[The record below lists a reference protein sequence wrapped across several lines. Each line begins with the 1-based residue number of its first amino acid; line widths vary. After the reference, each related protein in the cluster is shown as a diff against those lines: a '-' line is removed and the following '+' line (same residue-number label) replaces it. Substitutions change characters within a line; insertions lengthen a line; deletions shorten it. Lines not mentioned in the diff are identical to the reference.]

1 MTIAK
6 LENKLSREREKR
18 QKLMVKQRASDDSK
32 IGIGLI
38 LGFKYLDG
46 YNEIYSEKSSVQKQ
60 SLEVGLRINW

>member
-1 MTIAK
+1 
-6 LENKLSREREKR
+6 
-18 QKLMVKQRASDDSK
+18 MVKQRASDDSK

-46 YNEIYSEKSSVQKQ
+46 NNEIYSEKSSVQKQ